1 MVRAQPVTTS
11 DEVDR
16 QMTLQDKLDG
26 FKAQFKTMA
35 PEGAFDAFARSTQE
49 LIDSGQAERA
59 LKAGDTVPDF
69 VLTDSDR
76 NEVALKDLLAKG
88 PVVLTFYRGVWC
100 PYCNIELKALEEVA
114 EDIRARGATLIAISM
129 QGPADSRKSQ
139 KDNGLS
145 FPILTDKYGEL
156 ADKFGIRWT
165 LQDYVVPIHQG
176 FGVELPRIHGDGQ
189 WNLPMPARYVI
200 DTDGTVAYAEVNPDY
215 TRRPEPADLF
225 PVLDKLAA
233 SAAA

>member
-1 MVRAQPVTTS
+1 
-11 DEVDR
+11 
-16 QMTLQDKLDG
+16 MTLQDQLDG
-26 FKAQFKTMA
+26 FKAEFKKMA
-35 PEGAFDAFARSTQE
+35 PAGAFDAFARSTQQ

-59 LKAGDTVPDF
+59 VKAGDMLPDF
-69 VLTDSDR
+69 TLTDADR
-76 NEVALKDLLAKG
+76 NEVSLKDLLAKG

-114 EDIRARGATLIAISM
+114 DKIRARGATLVAISM
-129 QGPADSRKSQ
+129 QGASDSRKSQ

-145 FPILTDKYGEL
+145 FPILTDKNGEL
-156 ADKFGIRWT
+156 ADKLGIRWS
-165 LQDYVVPIHQG
+165 LQDYVIPVHDG
-176 FGVELPRIHGDGQ
+176 FGVHLPRIHGDGQ
-189 WNLPMPARYVI
+189 WNLPMPARYVV
-200 DTDGTVAYAEVNPDY
+200 DTDGSVAYAEVNPDY

>member
-1 MVRAQPVTTS
+1 
-11 DEVDR
+11 
-16 QMTLQDKLDG
+16 MTLQEQLDG

-35 PEGAFDAFARSTQE
+35 PEGAFEAFTRSTQE

-59 LKAGDTVPDF
+59 LKAGDAVPDF
-69 VLTDSDR
+69 TLTDADR
-76 NEVALKDLLAKG
+76 NEVSLKGLLAAG

-114 EDIRARGATLIAISM
+114 EDIRSRGATLIAISM
-129 QGPADSRKSQ
+129 QGAADSRKSQ

-145 FPILTDKYGEL
+145 FPVLTDKNGEL
-156 ADKFGIRWT
+156 AEKFGIRWT
-165 LQDYVVPIHQG
+165 LQDYVIPVHDG
-176 FGVELPRIHGDGQ
+176 FGVHLPRIHGDGQ
-189 WNLPMPARYVI
+189 WNLPMPARYIV
-200 DTDGTVAYAEVNPDY
+200 DTDGTIAYAEVNPDY

-233 SAAA
+233 SDAA

>member
-1 MVRAQPVTTS
+1 
-11 DEVDR
+11 
-16 QMTLQDKLDG
+16 MTLQDQLDG

-69 VLTDSDR
+69 TLTDAD
-76 NEVALKDLLAKG
+76 NNKVALKGLLAKG

-100 PYCNIELKALEEVA
+100 PYCNIELKALEAVA
-114 EDIRARGATLIAISM
+114 EDIRARGATLVAISM
-129 QGPADSRKSQ
+129 QGASDSRKSQ

-145 FPILTDKYGEL
+145 FPILTDKNGEL
-156 ADKFGIRWT
+156 AEKFGIRWT
-165 LQDYVVPIHQG
+165 LQDYVIPVHSG

-189 WNLPMPARYVI
+189 WNLPMPARYVV
-200 DTDGTVAYAEVNPDY
+200 DTDGNIAYAEVNPDY

-225 PVLDKLAA
+225 PVLDSLSA